1 MKKAIVLGAI
11 VFSLGANA
19 QQKESKVIDS
29 TVQITLN
36 INEYRAIMSTI
47 DANIDSKKLSKDLL
61 EFIAK
66 NAQLVTDKPKSEVK
80 PIQKQ

>member
-11 VFSLGANA
+11 LFSLSSNA
-19 QQKESKVIDS
+19 QQKESKIIDS
-29 TVQITLN
+29 TIKITFS
-36 INEYRAIMSTI
+36 INEYRAVMSTI

-66 NAQLVTDKPKSEVK
+66 RAELIADKPKIK
-80 PIQKQ
+80 